1 MMWEFLK
8 NENKIL
14 FLIICTINLC
24 LLLNIIKMVIE
35 K

>member
-1 MMWEFLK
+1 MMWEFFK

-14 FLIICTINLC
+14 FLTICTINLC
-24 LLLNIIKMVIE
+24 PLLNIIKMVIE